1 MSSDRPSDAP
11 SRPADVEPGAP
22 AATAI
27 AERGAPLLDGLEAH
41 LPGARAHADG
51 TAAYAFAAA
60 VELGHARA
68 SAATIREAAR
78 LHDVGLVY
86 VPIAILGRPPEE
98 LADAERAPLESHLE
112 SAYRLC
118 RGAGIDERVCGWI
131 LRTRERY
138 DGGGPEGLRG
148 MGIPLEAR
156 IIRTACAADLLL
168 ARAGAEATQDALRAA
183 SGVELDPAVA
193 DAIVAV
199 VERATALRARP

>member
-27 AERGAPLLDGLEAH
+27 AERGAPLLEGLEAH
-41 LPGARAHADG
+41 LPGARRHADG

-60 VELGHARA
+60 VELGQERERA
-68 SAATIREAAR
+68 EAIRETAR

-86 VPIAILGRPPEE
+86 VPAPILGRPAEE
-98 LADAERAPLESHLE
+98 LADAQRAQLEWHLE
-112 SAYRLC
+112 AAYGLC
-118 RGAGIDERVCGWI
+118 RGAGIDERACAWI
-131 LRTRERY
+131 LRTRERH

-148 MGIPLEAR
+148 MRIPIESR

-168 ARAGAEATQDALRAA
+168 TRAGAEATVQALRAS
-183 SGVELDPAVA
+183 SGAELDPAVSN
-193 DAIVAV
+193 AIVAV
-199 VERATALRARP
+199 VELAAARMARP